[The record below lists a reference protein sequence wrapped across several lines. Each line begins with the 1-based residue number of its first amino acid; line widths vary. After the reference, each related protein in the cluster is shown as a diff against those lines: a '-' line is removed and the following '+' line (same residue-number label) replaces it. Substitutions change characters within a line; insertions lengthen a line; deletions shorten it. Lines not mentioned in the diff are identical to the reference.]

1 MPQVI
6 GLKSQIWSTCDK
18 YIEKGHDKSVI
29 IKLDYIFKKKSKE
42 KSIIDQH
49 N

>member
-1 MPQVI
+1 MPHII

-18 YIEKGHDKSVI
+18 YIEKGHDKSITIELV
-29 IKLDYIFKKKSKE
+29 YIFLENQKKSITDK
-42 KSIIDQH
+42 H